1 MSKNMQ
7 IRFKGGPKDGCVL
20 RVPMYTKVNDT
31 ISRFNVPL
39 VGHYEVTTRS
49 PAGEHVIVTW
59 KEPIV
64 GQPMPERSVT
74 VHGSTDTLMLAGM
87 LEALAAELRKPG
99 SVIVAGGL
107 HHHLVP
113 AAPGNVNDHIK
124 ISSDLVVEIK
134 G

>member
-20 RVPMYTKVNDT
+20 RVPMYTKVADT
-31 ISRFNVPL
+31 ISRFTVPL

-64 GQPMPERSVT
+64 GQPMPEHTVT
-74 VHGSTDTLMLAGM
+74 INGSTDALKLADV
-87 LEALAAELRKPG
+87 LESLAADLRKPG
-99 SVIVAGGL
+99 SRIVLGGL
-107 HHHLVP
+107 IYQPLPDHPGSVNPHH
-113 AAPGNVNDHIK
+113 K
-124 ISSDLVVEIK
+124 ISSDLVIEIK
-134 G
+134 E